1 MQTNENKKVFH
12 RKQTA
17 MLKKEHTEI
26 EDKLD
31 RLLDLMMD
39 GSITK
44 EEFEAKKRK
53 LKDRQYDIGELI
65 KSLDEADDTF
75 TKRLICLIN
84 LANGALEKFKG
95 SNVGEKREMMN
106 FVYSNL
112 SLRGKNLEY
121 SMRSPFKEFAECSI
135 KNGRGDRT

>member
-1 MQTNENKKVFH
+1 MTDFEEIQFPTDISYWAVLPFH

-39 GSITK
+39 SSITK

-65 KSLDEADDTF
+65 KSLDEAEDTF

-84 LANGALEKFKG
+84 LANGG
-95 SNVGEKREMMN
+95 W
-106 FVYSNL
+106 
-112 SLRGKNLEY
+112 
-121 SMRSPFKEFAECSI
+121 RSSKVL
-135 KNGRGDRT
+135 T